1 MHLPG
6 PAGPELLQGAV
17 LALRPVGA
25 RTEGYEVRHV
35 PLRSGSGTSSDRQG
49 AGFGRSPGMLMAS
62 NGRLGAAAALTT
74 ILTSGIF
81 ALAGAQMS
89 KR

>member
-1 MHLPG
+1 M
-6 PAGPELLQGAV
+6 
-17 LALRPVGA
+17 
-25 RTEGYEVRHV
+25 

-49 AGFGRSPGMLMAS
+49 AGFGGPPGMLMAS
-62 NGRLGAAAALTT
+62 NRRLGAAAALTT

-89 KR
+89 RK

>member
-1 MHLPG
+1 M
-6 PAGPELLQGAV
+6 
-17 LALRPVGA
+17 
-25 RTEGYEVRHV
+25 